1 MDQAVNHV
9 KAFHD
14 AVMTDNIAHILSK
27 AFAYC
32 QDTFCLPPSGGSVP
46 KRDAGAVRSELATRK
61 KVRKSA
67 DKKQEQKTIYLK
79 KTLRPLGAKL
89 IQVGQFS

>member
-1 MDQAVNHV
+1 MAEPVVDQAVNHV

-14 AVMTDNIAHILSK
+14 AVMTDNIAHILSN

-32 QDTFCLPPSGGSVP
+32 QDTFSLPPSGGSVP

-67 DKKQEQKTIYLK
+67 TKNKNKKPSI
-79 KTLRPLGAKL
+79 
-89 IQVGQFS
+89 

>member
-14 AVMTDNIAHILSK
+14 AVMKGNIAQIVSK
-27 AFAYC
+27 AFEYC

-46 KRDAGAVRSELATRK
+46 KRDAASVRSQLATCK

-67 DKKQEQKTIYLK
+67 TKNKNTTPSI
-79 KTLRPLGAKL
+79 
-89 IQVGQFS
+89 